1 MESILDIS
9 DYAYGYPDAGKFLFR
24 DIRMAVLPG
33 ECHCITGPTGIG
45 KSTLLMAIQGLL
57 PPGKEEGNIR
67 ICQNSTR
74 PASGLVLQ
82 NPDTQILTASVGA
95 EVAFGLENLR
105 VPPDDMKASV
115 LKALTETGLALPLDR
130 DSKKL
135 SMGQKYRLILA
146 ALIVMKPCL
155 LMIDEPSGQ
164 LDPQGLEKLKQV
176 LKRLKAAKMGLVI
189 SDHRPKMLED
199 VVDVFW
205 RFDAEGKLN
214 RVAARPPATIAS
226 DLRRKKPRKEEKPVI
241 HTRQLAVRNGSG
253 LLWSDV
259 CLDIFP
265 GEMVAFCGKNG
276 SGKTTFMQCLMGTKK
291 PEAGQIRVLGEKPVV
306 KNLRGRVGC
315 LFQDPCRQLFEDTVF
330 EEVGFQLRRA
340 GDARWKEK
348 VRQALSQCGISDL
361 TSFSPHKLSY
371 GQQHLVAM
379 AMSIAGAPE
388 LLLLDDPFTGLDP
401 EVSKKIFQVLG
412 RLREQNNTTVIVTSH
427 HPEDGL
433 LYDRRLMIREG
444 GFFEE

>member
-1 MESILDIS
+1 MESILDIT
-9 DYAYGYPDAGKFLFR
+9 DYAYGYTGAGKFLIK
-24 DIRMAVLPG
+24 DIRMAVFPG

-57 PPGKEEGNIR
+57 PPGKEEGCIR
-67 ICQNSTR
+67 ICQKGTR
-74 PASGLVLQ
+74 QASGLVLQ
-82 NPDTQILTASVGA
+82 NPNTQILTASIGA
-95 EVAFGLENLR
+95 EVAFGLENLG
-105 VPPDDMKASV
+105 VPSGDMKASV
-115 LKALTETGLALPLDR
+115 LKALTETGLELPLGR
-130 DSKKL
+130 DPKKL

-146 ALIVMKPCL
+146 ALIVMTPRL

-176 LKRLKAAKMGLVI
+176 LNRLKSAKMGLVI
-189 SDHRPKMLED
+189 SEHRPKMLED

-214 RVAARPPATIAS
+214 RVTARPPAAIPS
-226 DLRRKKPRKEEKPVI
+226 DLCRKKPRKAEAPVI
-241 HTRQLAVRNGSG
+241 HARQLAVRNGSG
-253 LLWSDV
+253 LIWSDV
-259 CLDIFP
+259 CFDIFP

-276 SGKTTFMQCLMGTKK
+276 SGKTTLMQCLMGTKK
-291 PEAGQIRVLGEKPVV
+291 PDAGQIRVFGEKPVA
-306 KNLRGRVGC
+306 KNLRGRMGC

-340 GDARWKEK
+340 GDGMWKEK
-348 VRQALSQCGISDL
+348 VRHAVSQCGISDL
-361 TSFSPHKLSY
+361 TSCSPHKLSY

-379 AMSIAGAPE
+379 AMVIAGAPE

-401 EVSKKIFQVLG
+401 EVAKKVYQVLG
-412 RLREQNNTTVIVTSH
+412 RLREQHNTTVIVTSH

-433 LYDRRLMIREG
+433 LYDRRLTIREG
-444 GFFEE
+444 GLFEG